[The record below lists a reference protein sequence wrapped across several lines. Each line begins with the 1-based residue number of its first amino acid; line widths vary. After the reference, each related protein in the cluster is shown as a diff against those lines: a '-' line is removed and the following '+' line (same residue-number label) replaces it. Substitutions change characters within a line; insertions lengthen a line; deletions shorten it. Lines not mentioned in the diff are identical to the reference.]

1 MSSNKKVISLE
12 NIKAKAKGSIVKI
25 PDWEPGKT
33 INVRLR
39 TIDVTPLMMEA
50 GTIPDE
56 LSVEVANM
64 MEKGEEVD
72 PEKLGADTKVNTK
85 SFLPVL
91 TAVAKEALVEPTYTE
106 IEEIYPLTMQQK
118 LAIFK
123 FVTGGIEQIKP
134 FREE

>member
-1 MSSNKKVISLE
+1 MSGNKKVISLE
-12 NIKAKAKGSIVKI
+12 NIKEKAKGTIVEI

-39 TIDVTPLMMEA
+39 VIDVTPLMMET

-72 PEKLGADTKVNTK
+72 PEKLGTDAKMNPT

-91 TAVAKEALVEPTYTE
+91 TAIAKEALVEPTYAE